1 MRRLLFATVV
11 AAALSVPAAAAAHPL
26 GNFTVNRFADVEL
39 AGDRVYVRY
48 VLDLAEIPTFQERKR
63 VARGGFAR
71 SLARGLDLRLD
82 GRRVTLG
89 VVDSRATFRK
99 GQGGLETLRFEAV
112 YRAPLTGTR
121 LELRDRNY
129 DSRRGWREL
138 VVSARDGAELQ
149 SSTVPVES
157 SSDGL
162 RDYGGAVLDVTRAGA
177 TLHAGRRGGTAA
189 DTRRARVARGT
200 RGPLRVA

>member
-1 MRRLLFATVV
+1 MRRLLFAIVV

-39 AGDRVYVRY
+39 AGDRLYVRY

-89 VVDSRATFRK
+89 VVDSRATFRE

-112 YRAPLTGTR
+112 YRAPLIGAR
-121 LELRDRNY
+121 LEVRDRNY
-129 DSRRGWREL
+129 EARRGWREL
-138 VVSARDGAELQ
+138 VVTARNGAELH
-149 SSTVPVES
+149 SSTRPVGELERRAPR
-157 SSDGL
+157 L
-162 RDYGGAVLDVTRAGA
+162 RRRRCSTSGAPPRAS
-177 TLHAGRRGGTAA
+177 RRE
-189 DTRRARVARGT
+189 TRRERPRASAVA
-200 RGPLRVA
+200 